1 MLNKKVITV
10 VLPTFNEEENV
21 EKLYLKLKEVFIPFL
36 DKYEFHLIFVDN
48 ASEDNT
54 FLKLKKLA
62 DKDKN
67 LKIILNMKNFGHIR
81 SPYWGM
87 LQSYGEA
94 TIYMATDFQ
103 DPPEIIPD
111 LIKKWE
117 NGSKIV
123 FAQKKITKESFLIK
137 FSRKIY
143 YALLLKISNNNIIV
157 KNATGFG
164 IYDASVIKIIKKIND
179 PYPFFRGL
187 ITELGFNVDTILFE
201 QPARKYGK
209 TKNNF
214 FTLFDY
220 AMLGITSYSIAPLR
234 ILTFL
239 SLCSS
244 FFSVL
249 IAMTYLS
256 YKLINWDQFQL
267 GIAPLIIGAFFFLS
281 IILLGLAI
289 IGEYL
294 INLRNY
300 VINRPIVI
308 EKKRINFDTRN
319 N

>member
-10 VLPTFNEEENV
+10 VLPTFNEEENI
-21 EKLYLKLKEVFIPFL
+21 ERLYLKLKEVFIPFL

-54 FLKLKKLA
+54 LLKLKKLA

-67 LKIILNMKNFGHIR
+67 LKIIVNIKNYGHIR
-81 SPYWGM
+81 SPYWGI

-111 LIKKWE
+111 LIQKWE
-117 NGSKIV
+117 NGSKVV
-123 FAQKKITKESFLIK
+123 FGKKRKTKENFLIE
-137 FSRKIY
+137 FLRKIY
-143 YALLLKISNNNIIV
+143 YELISTISSNTIV
-157 KNATGFG
+157 KNASGFG
-164 IYDASVIKIIKKIND
+164 IYDNSVIKIVKKIND

-187 ITELGFNVDTILFE
+187 ISELGYKIDIILFD
-201 QPARKYGK
+201 QPKRKHGK
-209 TKNNF
+209 SKNNF

-220 AMLGITSYSIAPLR
+220 AMLGITSHSIMPLR

-244 FFSVL
+244 IFSIL
-249 IAMTYLS
+249 IAITYFG
-256 YKLINWDQFQL
+256 YKLIYWNKFQL
-267 GIAPLIIGAFFFLS
+267 GFAPLIIGIFFFFS
-281 IILLGLAI
+281 IVLLGLSI

-294 INLRNY
+294 INFRNHL
-300 VINRPIVI
+300 INRPIVI
-308 EKKRINFDTRN
+308 EKERINFDAKN